1 MTPFPFAYPT
11 EPLSRRHGPGYDKHW
26 EQYRDWLRDE
36 FEFRC
41 VYCRRRERWIGRRAM
56 FAIDHI
62 VPRANGGA
70 PLDYANLAY
79 ACVRCNSAKADNPV
93 PHPEQTAYGR
103 CVEVDDDGNIRWF
116 PRNREG
122 RMLIR
127 SVRLHEPEISRLR
140 RDELR
145 YLRNLYRHEPERF
158 RERMSEP
165 DDLPDLRTKKP
176 AANAKPDSWRSS
188 AHARKSRTTI
198 K

>member
-11 EPLSRRHGPGYDKHW
+11 VPLSRRHGPRYDSHW

-41 VYCRRRERWIGRRAM
+41 VYCRRHERWIGRGAM

-62 VPRANGGA
+62 VPRAHGGD
-70 PLDYANLAY
+70 PLDYNNLAY

-93 PHPEQTAYGR
+93 PHPEQTSYGR
-103 CVEVDDDGNIRWF
+103 CVEVDGEGNIRWL
-116 PRNREG
+116 RRSREG
-122 RMLIR
+122 RMLVR
-127 SVRLHEPEISRLR
+127 SVRLHEPEITRLR

-158 RERMSEP
+158 CERVSDP
-165 DDLPDLRTKKP
+165 DNLPDLKNKQP
-176 AANAKPDSWRSS
+176 AANSKPDSWRSS
-188 AHARKSRTTI
+188 FHARRVPPK
-198 K
+198 